1 MKDDE
6 INIFPQFQS
15 GNIRRTVSRI
25 YWKDQPFTL
34 CKSNNFKSRN
44 KDKIPCLYWTRR
56 DVSSYLFAVNFL
68 SIFDIF
74 HGPSAAAVQ
83 SHFIRPIC
91 CLNRTVPC
99 ILLISLTEYRCDA
112 AHLGMIKLGDSV
124 YSGLYLYMNKGKIQN
139 HKSHFHTAVKIS
151 II

>member
-1 MKDDE
+1 MTKYK
-6 INIFPQFQS
+6 
-15 GNIRRTVSRI
+15 RTVSRI

-91 CLNRTVPC
+91 CLSSEQNRALHLANIFNGIPLRCRTPRDDQAWRFHLQWTIAIWIKTKFK
-99 ILLISLTEYRCDA
+99 ILLRSYKNLYKLTITV
-112 AHLGMIKLGDSV
+112 L
-124 YSGLYLYMNKGKIQN
+124 
-139 HKSHFHTAVKIS
+139 T
-151 II
+151 